1 MPKGCRPQAQ
11 NLKLEPCPPQPF
23 FTSFTL
29 PLLSRIR
36 SSGSTRRLT
45 TRGRTAQLQ
54 RRPPKNLQLTVG
66 WRAPLQGGAMPAS
79 KEEMRKQ
86 LLGKEKISKAYK
98 VGGWPA
104 L

>member
-36 SSGSTRRLT
+36 SSRIHASAT

>member
-1 MPKGCRPQAQ
+1 MTTTMRGPQ
-11 NLKLEPCPPQPF
+11 
-23 FTSFTL
+23 
-29 PLLSRIR
+29 
-36 SSGSTRRLT
+36 
-45 TRGRTAQLQ
+45 Q
-54 RRPPKNLQLTVG
+54 RQPKNLQLTVG

>member
-1 MPKGCRPQAQ
+1 
-11 NLKLEPCPPQPF
+11 
-23 FTSFTL
+23 
-29 PLLSRIR
+29 
-36 SSGSTRRLT
+36 
-45 TRGRTAQLQ
+45 
-54 RRPPKNLQLTVG
+54 
-66 WRAPLQGGAMPAS
+66 MPAS

>member
-1 MPKGCRPQAQ
+1 M
-11 NLKLEPCPPQPF
+11 
-23 FTSFTL
+23 
-29 PLLSRIR
+29 PLLSRTGIR
-36 SSGSTRRLT
+36 SSLHASAT

-104 L
+104 R